1 MDVIISESAQA
12 EILHAAR
19 YYEDEV
25 EGLGKTFVTYVERSI
40 AEIEDFPMASRIVR
54 RDFRRLLV
62 PRFPFGVIYRV
73 DKNKIFVAAIM
84 HLKREPFY
92 WDQNQS

>member
-1 MDVIISESAQA
+1 MDVIISDSAKA

-25 EGLGKTFVTYVERSI
+25 EGLGKTFVSYIENSI
-40 AEIEDFPMASRIVR
+40 GEIESFPLASRLVR
-54 RDFRRLLV
+54 GDFRRFLI
-62 PRFPFGVIYRV
+62 PRFPYGVIYRV
-73 DKNKIFVAAIM
+73 EENKIFVAAIM

-92 WDQNQS
+92 WDET